1 LAVHID
7 GKGAPANDEGFSVMN
22 RVQIAVL
29 GVTVLAFAGAYVL
42 FSNSTAPTPQII
54 QTAAP
59 KIPTD
64 EVLVAAHDVSMGT
77 KLAEA
82 DVRWQEWPTA
92 ALSPTMLKKSDG
104 PNVLADDVKDAV
116 TRAAFLQGEPIRR
129 DKIIKG
135 PNAGFLSAIL
145 PSGMRAV
152 AINIDS
158 QGGTTAGG
166 FILPND
172 RVDVILIARDEDATK
187 ARGVEVLTPRTIL
200 TNVRVLA
207 IGQNIQEKNG
217 EKVIVGANA
226 TLELTPEQAELIVL
240 AEKTG
245 SGNLHL
251 TLRSMLDASGP
262 TDMNINLNPDS
273 QGLTI
278 VRYGA
283 AQEAVR

>member
-1 LAVHID
+1 
-7 GKGAPANDEGFSVMN
+7 MN

-42 FSNSTAPTPQII
+42 FSNATAPTPQVIR
-54 QTAAP
+54 TAAP

-64 EVLVAAHDVSMGT
+64 EVLVAAHDIPMGI
-77 KLAEA
+77 KFAEA

-104 PNVLADDVKDAV
+104 PNVVDEVKDAV
-116 TRAAFLQGEPIRR
+116 SRQGFLQGEPIRR
-129 DKIIKG
+129 DKIVKG

-152 AINIDS
+152 AINIDA

-187 ARGVEVLTPRTIL
+187 ARGVEVLMPRTIL
-200 TNVRVLA
+200 SNVRVLA

-262 TDMNINLNPDS
+262 TDTNIGLNPDNS
-273 QGLTI
+273 GLTI

-283 AQEAVR
+283 AQEATR